1 MGILWTKPLKMQ
13 KFFTH
18 FRHPKVIEDAT
29 KKVGHSHYFLKNI
42 NKTGL
47 PPEST
52 QKSFQQLIINIIN
65 LLLIIYYANEE
76 AFIMDYPC

>member
-47 PPEST
+47 PRIDPKVVST
-52 QKSFQQLIINIIN
+52 INNKYNKSIINNI
-65 LLLIIYYANEE
+65 L
-76 AFIMDYPC
+76 CQ